1 MKHGLVVSQEK
12 EGNILMKGILIKKI
26 NDNFDRALDTSL
38 PEPDVAEN
46 QILVEV
52 HYGGLNYADLMM
64 CNGSYPHPKGY
75 PLQAGI
81 EFSGIV
87 VKCGSNTKK
96 FSLGDRVAG
105 FSEEAGEFS
114 EFLSVPEDSVTKLI
128 DDVSLQAGAAYYV
141 QTTTAY
147 HLLHTIGKVQKND
160 IVLIHAI
167 GGGVGLN
174 LTQLAKHS
182 DATVIGTVGTSGKET
197 RAVDCGADLV
207 VNRATQDFTK
217 EIQQKFGKTPVRLL
231 VDSTGADILNDSF
244 DLMQNLG
251 HVVSYGEA
259 SGKPFDNLWAQLVLK
274 SLTFSR
280 LHIGHINHQSEDW
293 LTSQKVIQKM
303 IQNGSLN
310 IFIEHIFTL
319 EEFNQ
324 AYQALESRQVS
335 GKVLLRLK

>member
-1 MKHGLVVSQEK
+1 MRHGPVVSQER

-105 FSEEAGEFS
+105 FSEEAGAFS
-114 EFLSVPEDSVTKLI
+114 EFLNVPEDSVTKLI

-324 AYQALESRQVS
+324 SYQALESRQVS
-335 GKVLLRLK
+335 GKVLWRLK

>member
-1 MKHGLVVSQEK
+1 MQ
-12 EGNILMKGILIKKI
+12 GILIKKI

-105 FSEEAGEFS
+105 FSEEAGAFS

>member
-1 MKHGLVVSQEK
+1 MRHGLVVSQER

-105 FSEEAGEFS
+105 FSEEAGAFS
-114 EFLSVPEDSVTKLI
+114 EFLNVPEDSVTKLI

>member
-1 MKHGLVVSQEK
+1 MSQER

-105 FSEEAGEFS
+105 FSEEAGAFS
-114 EFLSVPEDSVTKLI
+114 EFLNVPEDSVTKLI

>member
-1 MKHGLVVSQEK
+1 MRHGLVVSQER

-96 FSLGDRVAG
+96 FLLGDRVAG
-105 FSEEAGEFS
+105 FSEEAGAFS
-114 EFLSVPEDSVTKLI
+114 EFINVSEDSVTKLI

-231 VDSTGADILNDSF
+231 IDSTGADILNDSF

>member
-1 MKHGLVVSQEK
+1 MRHGPVVSQER

-105 FSEEAGEFS
+105 FSEEAGAFS
-114 EFLSVPEDSVTKLI
+114 EFLNVPEDSVTKLI

>member
-1 MKHGLVVSQEK
+1 MRHGLVVSQER
-12 EGNILMKGILIKKI
+12 EGNILMQGILIKKI

-105 FSEEAGEFS
+105 FSEESGAFS
-114 EFLSVPEDSVTKLI
+114 ELLSVPEDSVTKLI

-231 VDSTGADILNDSF
+231 FDSTGADILNDSF

>member
-105 FSEEAGEFS
+105 FSEEAGAFS

-231 VDSTGADILNDSF
+231 FDSTGADILNDSF

>member
-1 MKHGLVVSQEK
+1 MSQER

-105 FSEEAGEFS
+105 FSEEAGAFS
-114 EFLSVPEDSVTKLI
+114 EFLNVPEDSVTKLI

-182 DATVIGTVGTSGKET
+182 DATVIGTVGTSGKEK

-303 IQNGSLN
+303 IQDGSLN

>member
-105 FSEEAGEFS
+105 FSEEAGAFS
-114 EFLSVPEDSVTKLI
+114 EFLNVPEDSVTKLI
-128 DDVSLQAGAAYYV
+128 DNVSLQAGAAYYV

-231 VDSTGADILNDSF
+231 FDSTGADILNDSF

>member
-1 MKHGLVVSQEK
+1 MQ
-12 EGNILMKGILIKKI
+12 GILIKKI

-105 FSEEAGEFS
+105 FSEEAGAFS
-114 EFLSVPEDSVTKLI
+114 EFLNVPEDSVTKLI

-231 VDSTGADILNDSF
+231 FDSTGADILNDSF

>member
-12 EGNILMKGILIKKI
+12 EGNILMQGILIKKI

-105 FSEEAGEFS
+105 FSEEAGAFS
-114 EFLSVPEDSVTKLI
+114 EFLNVPEDSVTKLI

>member
-105 FSEEAGEFS
+105 FSEEAGAFS
-114 EFLSVPEDSVTKLI
+114 EFLNVPEDSVTKLI

-231 VDSTGADILNDSF
+231 FDSTGADILNDSF

>member
-1 MKHGLVVSQEK
+1 MRHGLVVSQER
-12 EGNILMKGILIKKI
+12 EGNILMQGILIKKI

-105 FSEEAGEFS
+105 FSEEAGAFS
-114 EFLSVPEDSVTKLI
+114 EFLNVPEDSVTKLI

-207 VNRATQDFTK
+207 VNRATQDFKK

>member
-1 MKHGLVVSQEK
+1 MRHGLVVSQER
-12 EGNILMKGILIKKI
+12 EGNILMQGILIKKI

-105 FSEEAGEFS
+105 FSEEAGAFS
-114 EFLSVPEDSVTKLI
+114 EFLNVPEDSVTKLI

-231 VDSTGADILNDSF
+231 FDSTGADILNDSF

>member
-26 NDNFDRALDTSL
+26 NDSFDRALDTSL

-105 FSEEAGEFS
+105 FSEEAGAFS
-114 EFLSVPEDSVTKLI
+114 EFLNVPEDSVTKLI

-207 VNRATQDFTK
+207 VNRSTQDFKK

-231 VDSTGADILNDSF
+231 FDSTGADILNDSF

>member
-1 MKHGLVVSQEK
+1 
-12 EGNILMKGILIKKI
+12 MKGILIKKI

-96 FSLGDRVAG
+96 FLLGDRVAG
-105 FSEEAGEFS
+105 FSEEAGAFS
-114 EFLSVPEDSVTKLI
+114 ELINVPEDSVTKLI

-231 VDSTGADILNDSF
+231 IDSTGADILNDSF

>member
-1 MKHGLVVSQEK
+1 
-12 EGNILMKGILIKKI
+12 MKGILIKKI

-105 FSEEAGEFS
+105 FSEEAGAFS
-114 EFLSVPEDSVTKLI
+114 EFLNVPEDSVTKLI

-231 VDSTGADILNDSF
+231 FDSTGADILYDSF

>member
-1 MKHGLVVSQEK
+1 MRHGLVVSQER
-12 EGNILMKGILIKKI
+12 EGNILMQGILIKKI

-105 FSEEAGEFS
+105 FSEEAGAFS
-114 EFLSVPEDSVTKLI
+114 EFLNVPEDSVTKLI
-128 DDVSLQAGAAYYV
+128 DNVSLQAGAAYYV

-231 VDSTGADILNDSF
+231 FDSTGADILNDSF

>member
-1 MKHGLVVSQEK
+1 MRHGLVVSQER

-96 FSLGDRVAG
+96 FLLGDRVAG
-105 FSEEAGEFS
+105 FSEEAGAFS
-114 EFLSVPEDSVTKLI
+114 EFINVPEDSVTKLI

>member
-1 MKHGLVVSQEK
+1 MRHGLVVSQER
-12 EGNILMKGILIKKI
+12 EGNILMQGILIKKI

-105 FSEEAGEFS
+105 FSEEAGAFS

-207 VNRATQDFTK
+207 VNRATQDFKK

-231 VDSTGADILNDSF
+231 FDSTGADILNDSF

>member
-1 MKHGLVVSQEK
+1 MSQER
-12 EGNILMKGILIKKI
+12 EGNILMQGILIKKI

-105 FSEEAGEFS
+105 FSEEAGAFS
-114 EFLSVPEDSVTKLI
+114 EFLNVPEDSVTKLI

-231 VDSTGADILNDSF
+231 FDSTGADILNDSF

>member
-1 MKHGLVVSQEK
+1 MRHGLVVSQER
-12 EGNILMKGILIKKI
+12 EGNILMQGILIKKI

-105 FSEEAGEFS
+105 FSEEAGAFS
-114 EFLSVPEDSVTKLI
+114 EFINVPEDSVTKLI

>member
-1 MKHGLVVSQEK
+1 MQ
-12 EGNILMKGILIKKI
+12 GILIKKI

-105 FSEEAGEFS
+105 FSEEAGAFS
-114 EFLSVPEDSVTKLI
+114 EFLNVPEDSVTKLI
-128 DDVSLQAGAAYYV
+128 DNVSLQAGAAYYV

-231 VDSTGADILNDSF
+231 FDSTGADILNDSF

>member
-1 MKHGLVVSQEK
+1 MQ
-12 EGNILMKGILIKKI
+12 GILIKKI

-105 FSEEAGEFS
+105 FSEEAGAFS
-114 EFLSVPEDSVTKLI
+114 EFLNVPEDSVTKLI